1 MADEKATYE
10 VEAKFAGE
18 GALRRA
24 AAEFD
29 RLADKVKAAL
39 KENTIAPSRGT
50 SMRWTEL
57 SSALDV
63 AGQAFS
69 VVSQRAQQVY
79 AAMREGAQLITTT
92 ERFGKLAAQID
103 TTADA
108 LLGKM
113 RTATKGMIADAE
125 LMASASGIVSL
136 RLADNEEQVVRL
148 STVVGTLGWDM
159 QQVILTFANLSTM
172 RLDALGLSVEEVKT
186 KQKELEAQG
195 YSTAAAFKEAVIQA
209 GEMRLGVGGVSELEE
224 AVKRLEAQVVN
235 ASNAFKEQ
243 FATGIAEA
251 LDEVLPRLEAVGVGL
266 DDVTGAIGKKTGS
279 ILGEQL
285 APTALA
291 IEMDDLKKQLADV
304 LGSTEAAEGAF
315 ARLVRAQNLAGIAQ
329 HGLIDGF
336 FSATVAT
343 ENQTAVIEELIQIID
358 QMRIVQLLGGDGW
371 QDYSITTAEYSEM
384 AAAAVADD
392 QRAMR
397 KEMMATFAL
406 AAGFGGGGLGWAGGR
421 FGEPAPATPLVSTR
435 TSAWGDARQRQR
447 EANTAYVRHDT
458 GFLEQGAAARRSMA
472 YDTAAVYSYGS
483 ALSSLSTEEQKAA
496 EAHQSFMSAF
506 NQELRAKPED
516 GLYDASGVANVEA
529 VNKALYEQVEAAGA
543 SAATL
548 AMLGV
553 ATGQFTQ
560 EQAEAA
566 LKAAVLQEQIKAIAA
581 AVVAGDLG
589 IGEALGQL
597 GQVREALDT
606 ANLQSAITGAGGP
619 LDETQ
624 TQLDTLTDA
633 EHQVTLDMNIQQ
645 VIDGT
650 TEAGRLIDTLPTTRT
665 MTIRWEQ
672 AGADVIAALR
682 ALGIIV

>member
-10 VEAKFAGE
+10 VEAKFTGE
-18 GALRRA
+18 GELRRG

-29 RLADKVKAAL
+29 RLADKGKAAL
-39 KENTIAPSRGT
+39 RENTIAPSRGV

-57 SSALDV
+57 SSALSV
-63 AGQAFS
+63 AGLAFS
-69 VVSQRAQQVY
+69 AVGQRVQQVY
-79 AAMREGAQLITTT
+79 ATMREGAQLITTT

-172 RLDALGLSVEEVKT
+172 RLDALGLSVDEVKS

-195 YSTAAAFKEAVIQA
+195 YSTAEAFKEAVIQA

-224 AVKRLEAQVVN
+224 AMKRLEAQIAN
-235 ASNAFKEQ
+235 AGNAFKEK
-243 FATGIAEA
+243 FARSVMES
-251 LDEVLPRLEAVGVGL
+251 LDEVLPRLEEANIQL
-266 DDVTGAIGKKTGS
+266 DDVTGAIGKKAGGV
-279 ILGEQL
+279 LAEQVAPVGL
-285 APTALA
+285 AVV
-291 IEMDDLKKQLADV
+291 MDDLKAQLADL
-304 LGSTEAAEGAF
+304 LGSEEAAQAAF
-315 ARLVRAQNLAGIAQ
+315 ESLITTQNRVGISQ
-329 HGLIDGF
+329 HGLIDGI
-336 FSATVAT
+336 FSTSVAV
-343 ENQTAVIEELIQIID
+343 ENQTAVIEQLVHIID
-358 QMRIVQLLGGDGW
+358 QLRIAQLLGADGW
-371 QDYSITTAEYSEM
+371 QDYSISTEEYSEM
-384 AAAAVADD
+384 AAAAVVED

-397 KEMMATFAL
+397 AEMMKTFAL

-421 FGEPAPATPLVSTR
+421 FGEPAPATPLRSTR

-447 EANTAYVRHDT
+447 EANTAYVRHDP

-483 ALSSLSTEEQKAA
+483 ALSSLSTEEQKAT

-506 NQELRAKPED
+506 NQELSAKPED

-581 AVVAGDLG
+581 AVVAGDIG
-589 IGEALGQL
+589 IGDALGQL

-606 ANLQSAITGAGGP
+606 ASLQGVVTGEGGA

-624 TQLDTLTDA
+624 TQLDTLTDE
-633 EHQVTLDMNIQQ
+633 EHLVTLDMDIQS
-645 VIDGT
+645 VVSGA
-650 TEAGRLIDTLPTTRT
+650 TEAGRLISSIPTNRT

-682 ALGIIV
+682 ALGIMV

>member
-10 VEAKFAGE
+10 VEAKFTGE
-18 GALRRA
+18 GELRRG

-29 RLADKVKAAL
+29 RLADKGKAAL
-39 KENTIAPSRGT
+39 RENTIAPSRGV

-57 SSALDV
+57 SSALSV
-63 AGQAFS
+63 AGMAFS
-69 VVSQRAQQVY
+69 VVGQRVQQVY
-79 AAMREGAQLITTT
+79 ATMREGAQLITTT

-125 LMASASGIVSL
+125 LMASASDIVSL
-136 RLADNEEQVVRL
+136 RLADNAEQVVRL

-186 KQKELEAQG
+186 KQAELEAQG

-343 ENQTAVIEELIQIID
+343 ENQTAVIEELIHIID

-435 TSAWGDARQRQR
+435 TSAWGDARQQRQAER
-447 EANTAYVRHDT
+447 MRDAM
-458 GFLEQGAAARRSMA
+458 RRSWA
-472 YDTAAVYSYGS
+472 ADDERAAVVAAEAQALRSYGG
-483 ALSSLSTEEQKAA
+483 ALSYVDEQAQKAA
-496 EAHQSFMSAF
+496 EAHQRFMSAF
-506 NQELRAKPED
+506 NQELSAKPED

-543 SAATL
+543 SASTL